1 MLIFKAASLPAF
13 YTKNVCMQKII
24 VLPGLDFFF
33 VSSNISGQEEC
44 RTSRNALGDYSD
56 SYGVT
61 PCPKFGSVEKH
72 GGQDMGSWTQTFASG
87 DANVCKCG
95 CKRLQVGMQTFALQ
109 GLSHQTHLMLLDEL
123 AQIDE
128 GVAHASQ

>member
-1 MLIFKAASLPAF
+1 MYAENYCTSWLR
-13 YTKNVCMQKII
+13 
-24 VLPGLDFFF
+24 FFF

-56 SYGVT
+56 PYGVT
-61 PCPKFGSVEKH
+61 PCPKFGSVENHRGKIWVR
-72 GGQDMGSWTQTFASG
+72 GRKRLQPLLQTFA
-87 DANVCKCG
+87 
-95 CKRLQVGMQTFALQ
+95 MW

>member
-1 MLIFKAASLPAF
+1 MYAENYCTSWLR
-13 YTKNVCMQKII
+13 
-24 VLPGLDFFF
+24 FFF

-56 SYGVT
+56 PYGVT

-72 GGQDMGSWTQTFASG
+72 GGKIWVRGR
-87 DANVCKCG
+87 
-95 CKRLQVGMQTFALQ
+95 KRLQPLPQTFALQ